1 MANDKSM
8 TLDTEVID
16 TPVLTSTQVTDL
28 RSALRLLEA
37 TPGQLLRMDHPVDAY
52 AELAGVYRRVGAGC
66 PVELLPPK
74 SVQP

>member
-16 TPVLTSTQVTDL
+16 ISAQTSQVTDL

-37 TPGQLLRMDHPVDAY
+37 TPGQLLRTDHPVDAY

-66 PVELLPPK
+66 PV
-74 SVQP
+74 